1 VVANTIQGI
10 ILGYYRVALEQQRL
24 EEFQKQIALS
34 NDRLGYLRLKSELGS
49 AVSSDLLVV
58 EGNYLTDSLNLINQ
72 LLLYRNAVRDL
83 NFLLQEEDQ
92 DKTYQLSDVLTP
104 NLTTYEYSELRAKQ
118 VQDNVNLKRQFL
130 TQSVIGSN
138 LQLAKAARYPSL
150 QLNAGASESRSSVNL
165 SNASFPTGDGGFSPG
180 PADPLDAVTDNYF
193 ANFTLSFTLFNGG
206 RINRAIR
213 NATIQEDIGNM
224 QVEQLKYSLDR
235 NLKQALDLYNIRRQ
249 IFSINERR
257 EEVALTNLNL
267 SEEKFKNGSINSFD
281 YRIVQNS
288 YLSAAILKLQSTYN
302 LMDSYVNLMRLTGG
316 LVEEYQ

>member
-1 VVANTIQGI
+1 
-10 ILGYYRVALEQQRL
+10 
-24 EEFQKQIALS
+24 
-34 NDRLGYLRLKSELGS
+34 
-49 AVSSDLLVV
+49 
-58 EGNYLTDSLNLINQ
+58 
-72 LLLYRNAVRDL
+72 
-83 NFLLQEEDQ
+83 
-92 DKTYQLSDVLTP
+92 
-104 NLTTYEYSELRAKQ
+104 
-118 VQDNVNLKRQFL
+118 
-130 TQSVIGSN
+130 
-138 LQLAKAARYPSL
+138 
-150 QLNAGASESRSSVNL
+150 
-165 SNASFPTGDGGFSPG
+165 
-180 PADPLDAVTDNYF
+180 LDAVTDNYF

-257 EEVALTNLNL
+257 EEVAVTNLNL
-267 SEEKFKNGSINSFD
+267 SEQKFKNGSINSFD
-281 YRIVQNS
+281 FRIVQNS